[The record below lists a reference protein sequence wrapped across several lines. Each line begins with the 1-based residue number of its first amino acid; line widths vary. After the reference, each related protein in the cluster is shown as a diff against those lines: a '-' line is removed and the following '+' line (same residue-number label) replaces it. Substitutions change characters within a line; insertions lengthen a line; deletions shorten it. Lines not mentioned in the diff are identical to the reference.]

1 MKRTRKLVT
10 VAVLAVVVVVSA
22 ITAAY
27 ALSAN
32 TTETYAYLPEHSVYF
47 YDTAGEY
54 AWASREVDTLAV
66 AGVIKGSGTHLFY
79 PGNAITRA
87 DFIVMLDRAYGMSEA
102 LDNGQVN
109 SNGSFVDVPSSAYY
123 SKAVIAAK
131 AFGIAAGTAT
141 GEFQPQ
147 QSMTRQDAMVFLK
160 RTIDRTALKLGTG
173 SVSSFSDAS
182 RISNYAKPSVS
193 ALVGAKV
200 IGGSK
205 GKINPLSKVTRAEM
219 AVMLYR
225 ATHLTV
231 QSSGAVYQSRCDLVN
246 LCIGTQNYCDV
257 VIENYDPS
265 VTYTGLMEYT
275 DFQRIGGVTYVSL
288 SGKRAIDR
296 TVTYTNGVFT
306 FADGEGT
313 VSIPAAADCVAIDV
327 SQPYHQLNAPTS
339 TGSNF
344 YGIAIPLLKT
354 VRLPRFIIPRYNE
367 TTLFSQGGLR
377 PSKTLFFEQP
387 SIETTLSIESDLKA
401 APYGQFVS
409 LYNSRGTRPGI
420 RNLLQI
426 YFCALPHESKNDRL
440 ALSTD

>member
-10 VAVLAVVVVVSA
+10 VAVLAVAVVVSA

-66 AGVIKGSGTHLFY
+66 AGVIKGGGTHLFY

-231 QSSGAVYQSRCDLVN
+231 QGSGAVYQSRGDLVN

-339 TGSNF
+339 TGSI
-344 YGIAIPLLKT
+344 YRHCYPSVEDGTVTAI
-354 VRLPRFIIPRYNE
+354 YY
-367 TTLFSQGGLR
+367 
-377 PSKTLFFEQP
+377 SK
-387 SIETTLSIESDLKA
+387 
-401 APYGQFVS
+401 V
-409 LYNSRGTRPGI
+409 
-420 RNLLQI
+420 
-426 YFCALPHESKNDRL
+426 
-440 ALSTD
+440 

>member
-10 VAVLAVVVVVSA
+10 VAVLAVAVVVSA

-32 TTETYAYLPEHSVYF
+32 TVETYAYLPEHSVYF

-66 AGVIKGSGTHLFY
+66 AGVIKGGGTHLFY

-160 RTIDRTALKLGTG
+160 RTIDRTARKLGTG

-231 QSSGAVYQSRCDLVN
+231 QSSGAVYQSRGDLVN

-265 VTYTGLMEYT
+265 VTYTGLMGYT
-275 DFQRIGGVTYVSL
+275 DFRRVGGVTYVSL

-296 TVTYTNGVFT
+296 TVTYTNV
-306 FADGEGT
+306 ADGEGT

-339 TGSNF
+339 TGST
-344 YGIAIPLLKT
+344 Y
-354 VRLPRFIIPRYNE
+354 RHCY
-367 TTLFSQGGLR
+367 
-377 PSKTLFFEQP
+377 P
-387 SIETTLSIESDLKA
+387 SIEDGTVTAI
-401 APYGQFVS
+401 Y
-409 LYNSRGTRPGI
+409 YSRI
-420 RNLLQI
+420 
-426 YFCALPHESKNDRL
+426 
-440 ALSTD
+440 

>member
-10 VAVLAVVVVVSA
+10 VAVLAVAVVVSA

-54 AWASREVDTLAV
+54 AWASSEVDTLAV
-66 AGVIKGSGTHLFY
+66 AGVIKGGGTHLFY

-182 RISNYAKPSVS
+182 RISNYAKPSV
-193 ALVGAKV
+193 
-200 IGGSK
+200 
-205 GKINPLSKVTRAEM
+205 NPLSKVTRAEM

-231 QSSGAVYQSRCDLVN
+231 QGSGAVYQSRGDLVN

-265 VTYTGLMEYT
+265 VTYTGLMGYT
-275 DFQRIGGVTYVSL
+275 DFRRVGGVTYVSL

-339 TGSNF
+339 TGST
-344 YGIAIPLLKT
+344 Y
-354 VRLPRFIIPRYNE
+354 RHCY
-367 TTLFSQGGLR
+367 
-377 PSKTLFFEQP
+377 P
-387 SIETTLSIESDLKA
+387 SIEDGTVTAI
-401 APYGQFVS
+401 Y
-409 LYNSRGTRPGI
+409 YSRI
-420 RNLLQI
+420 
-426 YFCALPHESKNDRL
+426 
-440 ALSTD
+440 

>member
-10 VAVLAVVVVVSA
+10 VAVLAVAVVVSA

-54 AWASREVDTLAV
+54 AWASSEVDTLAV

-205 GKINPLSKVTRAEM
+205 GKINPLSKVT
-219 AVMLYR
+219 
-225 ATHLTV
+225 
-231 QSSGAVYQSRCDLVN
+231 
-246 LCIGTQNYCDV
+246 
-257 VIENYDPS
+257 
-265 VTYTGLMEYT
+265 
-275 DFQRIGGVTYVSL
+275 
-288 SGKRAIDR
+288 
-296 TVTYTNGVFT
+296 
-306 FADGEGT
+306 
-313 VSIPAAADCVAIDV
+313 
-327 SQPYHQLNAPTS
+327 
-339 TGSNF
+339 
-344 YGIAIPLLKT
+344 
-354 VRLPRFIIPRYNE
+354 
-367 TTLFSQGGLR
+367 
-377 PSKTLFFEQP
+377 
-387 SIETTLSIESDLKA
+387 
-401 APYGQFVS
+401 
-409 LYNSRGTRPGI
+409 
-420 RNLLQI
+420 
-426 YFCALPHESKNDRL
+426 
-440 ALSTD
+440 

>member
-1 MKRTRKLVT
+1 
-10 VAVLAVVVVVSA
+10 
-22 ITAAY
+22 
-27 ALSAN
+27 
-32 TTETYAYLPEHSVYF
+32 
-47 YDTAGEY
+47 
-54 AWASREVDTLAV
+54 
-66 AGVIKGSGTHLFY
+66 
-79 PGNAITRA
+79 
-87 DFIVMLDRAYGMSEA
+87 MLDRAYGMSEA

-141 GEFQPQ
+141 GAFQPQ
-147 QSMTRQDAMVFLK
+147 QPITRQDAMVFLK

-231 QSSGAVYQSRCDLVN
+231 QSSGAVYQSRGDLVN

-265 VTYTGLMEYT
+265 VTYTGLMGYT
-275 DFQRIGGVTYVSL
+275 DFRRVGGVTYVSL

-313 VSIPAAADCVAIDV
+313 VSIP
-327 SQPYHQLNAPTS
+327 
-339 TGSNF
+339 
-344 YGIAIPLLKT
+344 IA
-354 VRLPRFIIPRYNE
+354 
-367 TTLFSQGGLR
+367 
-377 PSKTLFFEQP
+377 
-387 SIETTLSIESDLKA
+387 
-401 APYGQFVS
+401 
-409 LYNSRGTRPGI
+409 
-420 RNLLQI
+420 
-426 YFCALPHESKNDRL
+426 
-440 ALSTD
+440 

>member
-10 VAVLAVVVVVSA
+10 VAVLAVAVVVSA

-54 AWASREVDTLAV
+54 AWASSEVDTLAV
-66 AGVIKGSGTHLFY
+66 AGVIKGGGTHLFY

-160 RTIDRTALKLGTG
+160 RTIDRT
-173 SVSSFSDAS
+173 
-182 RISNYAKPSVS
+182 
-193 ALVGAKV
+193 
-200 IGGSK
+200 
-205 GKINPLSKVTRAEM
+205 
-219 AVMLYR
+219 
-225 ATHLTV
+225 
-231 QSSGAVYQSRCDLVN
+231 
-246 LCIGTQNYCDV
+246 
-257 VIENYDPS
+257 
-265 VTYTGLMEYT
+265 
-275 DFQRIGGVTYVSL
+275 
-288 SGKRAIDR
+288 
-296 TVTYTNGVFT
+296 VTYTNGVFT

-339 TGSNF
+339 TGST
-344 YGIAIPLLKT
+344 Y
-354 VRLPRFIIPRYNE
+354 RHCY
-367 TTLFSQGGLR
+367 
-377 PSKTLFFEQP
+377 P
-387 SIETTLSIESDLKA
+387 SIEDGMVTA
-401 APYGQFVS
+401 
-409 LYNSRGTRPGI
+409 
-420 RNLLQI
+420 I
-426 YFCALPHESKNDRL
+426 YYSKV
-440 ALSTD
+440 

>member
-10 VAVLAVVVVVSA
+10 VAVLAVAVVVSA

-54 AWASREVDTLAV
+54 AWASSEVDTLAV
-66 AGVIKGSGTHLFY
+66 AGVIKGGGTHLFY

-87 DFIVMLDRAYGMSEA
+87 DFIVML
-102 LDNGQVN
+102 
-109 SNGSFVDVPSSAYY
+109 
-123 SKAVIAAK
+123 
-131 AFGIAAGTAT
+131 
-141 GEFQPQ
+141 
-147 QSMTRQDAMVFLK
+147 
-160 RTIDRTALKLGTG
+160 DRTALKLGTG

-231 QSSGAVYQSRCDLVN
+231 QGSGAVYQSRGDLVN

-265 VTYTGLMEYT
+265 VTYTGLMGYT
-275 DFQRIGGVTYVSL
+275 DFRRVGGVTYVSL

-339 TGSNF
+339 TGST
-344 YGIAIPLLKT
+344 Y
-354 VRLPRFIIPRYNE
+354 RHCY
-367 TTLFSQGGLR
+367 
-377 PSKTLFFEQP
+377 P
-387 SIETTLSIESDLKA
+387 SIEDGTVTAI
-401 APYGQFVS
+401 Y
-409 LYNSRGTRPGI
+409 YSRI
-420 RNLLQI
+420 
-426 YFCALPHESKNDRL
+426 
-440 ALSTD
+440 

>member
-10 VAVLAVVVVVSA
+10 VAVLAVAVVVSA

-66 AGVIKGSGTHLFY
+66 AGVIKGGGTHLFY

-87 DFIVMLDRAYGMSEA
+87 DFIVMLDRAFGMSEA

-231 QSSGAVYQSRCDLVN
+231 QGSGAVYQSRGDLVN

-265 VTYTGLMEYT
+265 VTYTGLMGYT
-275 DFQRIGGVTYVSL
+275 DFRRVGGVTYVSL

-313 VSIPAAADCVAIDV
+313 VRIPAAADCVAIDV

-339 TGSNF
+339 TGST
-344 YGIAIPLLKT
+344 Y
-354 VRLPRFIIPRYNE
+354 RHCY
-367 TTLFSQGGLR
+367 
-377 PSKTLFFEQP
+377 P
-387 SIETTLSIESDLKA
+387 SIEDGTVTAI
-401 APYGQFVS
+401 Y
-409 LYNSRGTRPGI
+409 YSRI
-420 RNLLQI
+420 
-426 YFCALPHESKNDRL
+426 
-440 ALSTD
+440 

>member
-10 VAVLAVVVVVSA
+10 VAVLAVAVVVSA

-32 TTETYAYLPEHSVYF
+32 TVETYAYLPEHSVYF

-54 AWASREVDTLAV
+54 AWASSEVDTLAV
-66 AGVIKGSGTHLFY
+66 AGVIKGGGTHLFY

-109 SNGSFVDVPSSAYY
+109 SNGSFVDVPSSVYY

-131 AFGIAAGTAT
+131 AFGIVAGTAT
-141 GEFQPQ
+141 GAFQPQ
-147 QSMTRQDAMVFLK
+147 QPITRQDAMVFLK

-193 ALVGAKV
+193 ALVSAKV

-231 QSSGAVYQSRCDLVN
+231 QGSGAVYQSRGDLVN
-246 LCIGTQNYCDV
+246 PVYRHA
-257 VIENYDPS
+257 E
-265 VTYTGLMEYT
+265 
-275 DFQRIGGVTYVSL
+275 
-288 SGKRAIDR
+288 
-296 TVTYTNGVFT
+296 
-306 FADGEGT
+306 
-313 VSIPAAADCVAIDV
+313 
-327 SQPYHQLNAPTS
+327 
-339 TGSNF
+339 
-344 YGIAIPLLKT
+344 LL
-354 VRLPRFIIPRYNE
+354 
-367 TTLFSQGGLR
+367 
-377 PSKTLFFEQP
+377 
-387 SIETTLSIESDLKA
+387 
-401 APYGQFVS
+401 
-409 LYNSRGTRPGI
+409 
-420 RNLLQI
+420 
-426 YFCALPHESKNDRL
+426 
-440 ALSTD
+440 